1 MYCHCMAVTFQIQ
14 YVIYKWISE
23 LPPAFHRN
31 PPAKVCSQ
39 KALQKSVRLLLISRL
54 QQITR
59 CLHLIALQS
68 KIRRSSQKYNGCF
81 YPQLA
86 QSSGSINS
94 VQLTHI
100 NIKKNQI
107 RPNITVFDFCKKAFT
122 GNEFPDLRLPTGCS
136 KVRHQLTSQHK
147 SFNLYVITY
156 GYFFYQSSPKASS
169 YFTFFIITEIFRF
182 LENLHNSHFF
192 KHNPQV
198 WSICRAFF

>member
-1 MYCHCMAVTFQIQ
+1 MSSINGY
-14 YVIYKWISE
+14 
-23 LPPAFHRN
+23 RN
-31 PPAKVCSQ
+31 CRLHFTAIRLRGLFAKGAAKERS
-39 KALQKSVRLLLISRL
+39 SLLISRL

-107 RPNITVFDFCKKAFT
+107 RPNITVFDFCKKLSPET
-122 GNEFPDLRLPTGCS
+122 KFPDLRLPTGCS

-156 GYFFYQSSPKASS
+156 GYFFYQALPKPPR
-169 YFTFFIITEIFRF
+169 TLHF
-182 LENLHNSHFF
+182 LL
-192 KHNPQV
+192 
-198 WSICRAFF
+198 